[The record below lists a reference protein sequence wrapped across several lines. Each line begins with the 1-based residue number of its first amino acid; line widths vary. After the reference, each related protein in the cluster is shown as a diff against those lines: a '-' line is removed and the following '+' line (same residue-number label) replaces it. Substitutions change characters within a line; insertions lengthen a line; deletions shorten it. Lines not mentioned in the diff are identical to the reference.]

1 MNEECAQA
9 LVELLFLTVNLDD
22 RLSVPEN
29 DLLEKA
35 LVSLGWSLGGGGPVD
50 VGRAHQA
57 ASGVAHCEAKTE
69 AFLCERTTLLREAG
83 HGAIAFEWIG
93 RILGVDGLEA
103 GEKYFLK
110 RLQGML
116 FR

>member
-22 RLSVPEN
+22 RLSMPEN
-29 DLLEKA
+29 ELLEKA
-35 LVSLGWSLGGGGPVD
+35 LASFGWTAGEAGPVD
-50 VGRAHQA
+50 VGRAYQA
-57 ASGVAHCEAKTE
+57 SSGVAHCEARTE
-69 AFLCERTTLLREAG
+69 AFLRERTALLRAAG
-83 HGAIAFEWIG
+83 HSAIAFEWIG
-93 RILGVDGLEA
+93 RMLGVDGLER

-116 FR
+116 FD